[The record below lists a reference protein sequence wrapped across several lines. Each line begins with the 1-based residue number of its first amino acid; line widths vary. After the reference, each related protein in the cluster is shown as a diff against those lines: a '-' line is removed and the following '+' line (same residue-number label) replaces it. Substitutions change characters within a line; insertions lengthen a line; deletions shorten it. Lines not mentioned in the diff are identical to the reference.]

1 MTRVAVEFTTNEADY
16 SIMSNAQ
23 VETYGKTGV
32 EMEALTAV
40 QIGLL
45 TIYDMC
51 KAIDRG
57 MTITDVRVM
66 EKLGGKSGQWK
77 VE

>member
-1 MTRVAVEFTTNEADY
+1 MSSIGHYPRDRDFVLETN
-16 SIMSNAQ
+16 SVRCTAQ
-23 VETYGKTGV
+23 VETVGPTGV

-51 KAIDRG
+51 KAVDRG
-57 MTITDVRVM
+57 D
-66 EKLGGKSGQWK
+66 GDG
-77 VE
+77 